1 MPNATV
7 RANAQALPETT
18 NTDRRSIM
26 RTFLALTGAAA
37 TSTVWSLRKA
47 KAADRDLVSL
57 GRRIETLTQE
67 REPANRDRVEAYSR
81 FEQMGPKPKLPH
93 RFRYPPS
100 LPNDWNCLIDPPSTP
115 TPISMEEHW
124 RIIRDYC
131 DKYEGDPQLE
141 TIRGLAER
149 SGYAAAAARV
159 LSIDLEIRDTA
170 ARVLEVHAQ
179 SLAGAKAQAIAVLA
193 LSKIRYGRW
202 NGMPDTNQAVLTLSR
217 AVIAFAGEEAGS

>member
-7 RANAQALPETT
+7 RANATVLPETT

-26 RTFLALTGAAA
+26 RTFLALSGAAA
-37 TSTVWSLRKA
+37 TATVWGIRKA
-47 KAADRDLVSL
+47 KAADRELVSL
-57 GRRIETLTQE
+57 GRRIEELTHE
-67 REPANRDRVEAYSR
+67 REKPNRDRVEAYSR
-81 FEQMGPKPKLPH
+81 FEQMGPKPKLPDK
-93 RFRYPPS
+93 FSYPPS
-100 LPNDWNCLIDPPSTP
+100 LPKDWDCLIDPPLFSTP
-115 TPISMEEHW
+115 VPMEEHW

-202 NGMPDTNQAVLTLSR
+202 GGMPDANKAVLTLSR